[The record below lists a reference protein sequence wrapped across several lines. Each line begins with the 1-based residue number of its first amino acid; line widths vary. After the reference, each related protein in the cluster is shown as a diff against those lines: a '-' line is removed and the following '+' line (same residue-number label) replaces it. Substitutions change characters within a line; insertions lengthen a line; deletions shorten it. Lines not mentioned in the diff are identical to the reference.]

1 MKRIILD
8 TDFLIDCAA
17 NKVDYVEEIRRI
29 CNFSYEIFIIDRT
42 VDELDYIIENSRG
55 NIVLNAKLAKLI
67 ITKKGIEKIVTNEN
81 KTVDT
86 LILANVT
93 KDDIVATMDAGLKH
107 RLKNK
112 GVQFIVLRKKQFL
125 VLLA

>member
-8 TDFLIDCAA
+8 TGFLIDCAE

-29 CNFSYEIFIIDRT
+29 CNFGYQLFIIDRT
-42 VDELDYIIENSRG
+42 IDELDHIIENNRG

-67 ITKKGIEKIVTNEN
+67 VTKKGIEKIQTSEN

-93 KDDIVATMDAGLKH
+93 KDDIVATMDAGLK
-107 RLKNK
+107 RKLK
-112 GVQFIVLRKKQFL
+112 GIPLIVLRKKQFL
-125 VLLA
+125 ALMQ

>member
-8 TDFLIDCAA
+8 TDFLIHCAE

-29 CNFSYEIFIIDRT
+29 CNFSYQLFIIDRT
-42 VDELDYIIENSRG
+42 IDELDYIIENNRG
-55 NIVLNAKLAKLI
+55 VIVFNAKLAKLI
-67 ITKKGIEKIVTNEN
+67 VTKKGIEKIKTEEN

-93 KDDIVATMDAGLKH
+93 KDDIVATMDAGLK
-107 RLKNK
+107 RKLK
-112 GVQFIVLRKKQFL
+112 GIPLIVLRKKQFL
-125 VLLA
+125 VLME

>member
-8 TDFLIDCAA
+8 TGFLIDCAE

-29 CNFSYEIFIIDRT
+29 CNFGYQLFIIDRT
-42 VDELDYIIENSRG
+42 IDELDHLIENNRG

-67 ITKKGIEKIVTNEN
+67 VTKKGIEKIATSEN

-86 LILANVT
+86 LILSNVT
-93 KDDIVATMDAGLKH
+93 KDDIVATMDAGLKQK
-107 RLKNK
+107 LK
-112 GVQFIVLRKKQFL
+112 GIPLIVLRKKQFL
-125 VLLA
+125 VLV